1 MRALIEP
8 CLRKDAAARPAP
20 GQILEFCLAHVAEE
34 ADPGWSPPSPA
45 LPATATAQAP
55 SQPTTVAAVPAPSP
69 AGRLTPPQSMV
80 NAVKLMYTGA
90 VLAAVSIV
98 TTIATTPALK
108 AAIRQQH
115 PFLAPGPLG
124 AVITGTLTATIA
136 GALISIGVWLAM
148 ARRTRRG
155 RPGVRIMSTILFG
168 IDCLT
173 VARTF
178 SHGLVTGPTWVIGL
192 AEWGVGL
199 TVIVFLWDRRSSTY
213 FAQQRQ
219 ARSLATPQWGP
230 ARTR

>member
-1 MRALIEP
+1 MTRPRSGATGCGP
-8 CLRKDAAARPAP
+8 GSAAA
-20 GQILEFCLAHVAEE
+20 
-34 ADPGWSPPSPA
+34 
-45 LPATATAQAP
+45 
-55 SQPTTVAAVPAPSP
+55 
-69 AGRLTPPQSMV
+69 
-80 NAVKLMYTGA
+80 
-90 VLAAVSIV
+90 SIV
-98 TTIATTPALK
+98 TAIATTPALK

-136 GALISIGVWLAM
+136 GALISIGVWLAL

-178 SHGLVTGPTWVIGL
+178 SHGLVTGPTWIIGV
-192 AEWGVGL
+192 AEWGIGL

-213 FAQQRQ
+213 FARQRQ
-219 ARSLATPQWGP
+219 ARSLATPQWRTAPG
-230 ARTR
+230 ARRPG